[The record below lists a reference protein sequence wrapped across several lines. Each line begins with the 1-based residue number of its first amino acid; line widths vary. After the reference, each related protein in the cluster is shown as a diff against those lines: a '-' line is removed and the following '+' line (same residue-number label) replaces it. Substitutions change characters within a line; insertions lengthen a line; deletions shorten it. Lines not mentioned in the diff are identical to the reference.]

1 MLKEVSRRARAR
13 LNDLDQ
19 LFVLLRGVTLT
30 GGLFWLLVGPA
41 NPQRRVWL
49 IILFVIFVSYGLALY
64 GFLLFG
70 SIKKDRLY
78 LIALFVD
85 FSFIA
90 ALVSLTGAHQSIFIL
105 AFYLLIGLHAFYF
118 GLRVGLMVAVMAST
132 FYLMLNAVIGPES
145 WVDETLKVGFMLL
158 TGIASGLISEK
169 EKRDKQQI
177 EQLVKE
183 LQAARR
189 VIEHSEKI
197 ALLGRLSAGIAHAI
211 NNPVSVIAT
220 RSERMLLEAK
230 EADRAAPGQDALIRD
245 LEVINAHAHR
255 VATIVGNMLAFSR
268 QRALHMTALDINEI
282 VETAVSLV
290 EHRLPEKR
298 LTLNLNLLRHLPH
311 VRGDA
316 GRLQEVLVNILN
328 NAIEAS
334 YEGGQI
340 YILSTLSGGPQKEL
354 QIFVTDTGVG
364 IPEED
369 RDKVFDPF
377 FTTKE
382 VGQGTG
388 LGLYVA
394 YQIIKEH
401 GGTIT
406 LDSEVGKGT
415 TVTISLPLPSW
426 E

>member
-1 MLKEVSRRARAR
+1 MLEEVTQRARAR
-13 LNDLDQ
+13 LSDLDRF
-19 LFVLLRGVTLT
+19 FVILRVVTLA
-30 GGLFWLLVGPA
+30 GGLFWLFSGPSD
-41 NPQRRVWL
+41 PPRRVGL
-49 IILFVIFVSYGLALY
+49 MGLYIIFVSYGLVLY
-64 GFLLFG
+64 GFLLFS

-78 LIALFVD
+78 LITLFVD

-118 GLRVGLMVAVMAST
+118 GLRVGLTVAVMASG
-132 FYLMLNAVIGPES
+132 FYLMLNVVIGPES
-145 WVDETLKVGFMLL
+145 WVDETFKVGFMLL

-169 EKRDKQQI
+169 ERRDKRRI
-177 EQLVKE
+177 EQLVRD

-197 ALLGRLSAGIAHAI
+197 GLLGRLSAGIAHAI

-230 EADRAAPGQDALIRD
+230 EADPAAPGQDALIRD
-245 LEVINAHAHR
+245 LEVINAHAHH
-255 VATIVGNMLAFSR
+255 VAAIVGNMLAFSR
-268 QRALHMTALDINEI
+268 QRALQKTALDINEI
-282 VETAVSLV
+282 IEAAVSLI

-298 LTLNLNLLRHLPH
+298 LTLNLNLLRHLPR
-311 VRGDA
+311 VLGDP
-316 GRLQEVLVNILN
+316 GRLQDVLINILN
-328 NAIEAS
+328 NAIDAS

-340 YILSTLSGGPQKEL
+340 YIISTVSSGPQKEL
-354 QIFVTDTGVG
+354 QIFVSDTGVG
-364 IPEED
+364 IPEDD

-377 FTTKE
+377 FTTKG

-394 YQIIKEH
+394 YEIIKEH

-415 TVTISLPLPSW
+415 TAIISLPLL
-426 E
+426 